1 MRLVKYNMAKRL
13 ILGLL
18 YLGWGWW
25 LAIPNDKLKVVFCNV
40 GQGDAALV
48 SKGYFQLLLDT
59 GPAKG
64 GVEKCL
70 GQEMPLGDKK
80 IEVVIISHEDSDH
93 SGALASL
100 EKSYKVEKFYSNN
113 LYYNDSLEYGGIVFK
128 VLYPDRGLLDR
139 DNDSIAGLLKYRGMS
154 FLFTGDNDL
163 VVEESILSRM
173 VGERGVDVLKVSHHG
188 SKSANGEKW
197 LATVAPKWA
206 VVSVGK
212 NNYGHPDA
220 GVLANLEKQ
229 GIIVKRTDKS
239 GNIVFE
245 EK

>member
-1 MRLVKYNMAKRL
+1 MCFS
-13 ILGLL
+13 
-18 YLGWGWW
+18 WD
-25 LAIPNDKLKVVFCNV
+25 DKLKVVFCNV

-80 IEVVIISHEDSDH
+80 IEVVIISREDSDH

-163 VVEESILSRM
+163 VVEESILNRM

-245 EK
+245 DFINWNSPAVINNG

>member
-1 MRLVKYNMAKRL
+1 
-13 ILGLL
+13 
-18 YLGWGWW
+18 
-25 LAIPNDKLKVVFCNV
+25 
-40 GQGDAALV
+40 
-48 SKGYFQLLLDT
+48 
-59 GPAKG
+59 
-64 GVEKCL
+64 
-70 GQEMPLGDKK
+70 
-80 IEVVIISHEDSDH
+80 
-93 SGALASL
+93 
-100 EKSYKVEKFYSNN
+100 
-113 LYYNDSLEYGGIVFK
+113 
-128 VLYPDRGLLDR
+128 
-139 DNDSIAGLLKYRGMS
+139 
-154 FLFTGDNDL
+154 
-163 VVEESILSRM
+163 
-173 VGERGVDVLKVSHHG
+173 VSHHG

>member
-113 LYYNDSLEYGGIVFK
+113 LYYKDSLE
-128 VLYPDRGLLDR
+128 
-139 DNDSIAGLLKYRGMS
+139 
-154 FLFTGDNDL
+154 
-163 VVEESILSRM
+163 
-173 VGERGVDVLKVSHHG
+173 
-188 SKSANGEKW
+188 
-197 LATVAPKWA
+197 
-206 VVSVGK
+206 
-212 NNYGHPDA
+212 
-220 GVLANLEKQ
+220 
-229 GIIVKRTDKS
+229 
-239 GNIVFE
+239 
-245 EK
+245 